1 MSHNWRSKAADLQIL
16 IYYDSLYTGQKRPM
30 FDFYPDMI
38 YDSGEGVESGRC
50 VNFSQ
55 K

>member
-1 MSHNWRSKAADLQIL
+1 MSHNWRSKAADVQIL
-16 IYYDSLYTGQKRPM
+16 IDCDSLCTGQKRPM
-30 FDFYPDMI
+30 FDFCPDMI

-50 VNFSQ
+50 VNFPH